1 MHIYSHYSYSKSNI
15 ENLLTLTDSF
25 TWEELPT
32 RDRDTGHLTKAG
44 YIPII
49 QSLTKYSLMLALVFH
64 NIQCA
69 VRMVMSNDMIYTNW
83 YPFDVSVSPAFE
95 IANLTQVMS
104 RLPFLRFLFIIILL
118 RNLQFQFLRL

>member
-1 MHIYSHYSYSKSNI
+1 MHIYSHYSYRKRNI
-15 ENLLTLTDSF
+15 EHLLTLTDSF

-49 QSLTKYSLMLALVFH
+49 QNLTKYALMLTMVFH
-64 NIQCA
+64 NIQSA
-69 VRMVMSNDMIYTNW
+69 VRMVMSNDMVLTNW
-83 YPFDVSVSPAFE
+83 YPFDASVSPAFE

-104 RLPFLRFLFIIILL
+104 RIQFLRFAFIIILL
-118 RNLQFQFLRL
+118 RNLQF